1 MKKVYTL
8 SAVLA
13 AFALQAQ
20 FTVTVQASADFKD
33 QDAILY
39 TLNGSKDIIV
49 TKEQSKNNTWTFKY
63 PNNYMGMMKVYFPGT
78 NNTISFIS
86 ENKNVNLKLETQNN
100 KVKEIVYLDEANDLM
115 SKQQEG
121 SQKKEL
127 ILPAL
132 AQIKEYYK
140 DNTEF
145 GKALKLEIDRLSGK
159 ASSIDAA
166 KHPFISYYNTNYS
179 KFLSAPVDSAKK
191 VDQEEIINFLDKSND
206 MLESSSLLR
215 PVLVAYLNSGGN
227 TNVGASVDK
236 LLDRLKVETPRGQTV
251 LSELIDIF
259 DVYDMDEFKNKYLS
273 QAKNL
278 KCTINDRLASTL
290 KSNAN
295 VEMGA
300 VFPNYKFQSATNT
313 TAKSLHD
320 IKADK
325 KVIVFWS
332 STCSHCE
339 SELPKLLEKYNDLK
353 TKNIQVVA
361 FSLDVDK
368 NSYTSKIAAFPWV
381 NDSELRG
388 WNSNYVDTYNIHATP
403 TYFILDA
410 NNKIISKP
418 DHVGDVLEYFKLK

>member
-1 MKKVYTL
+1 MKKIFTI
-8 SAVLA
+8 SALA
-13 AFALQAQ
+13 AAFSLQAQ
-20 FTVTVQASADFKD
+20 FTVSIQAPADFKD

-63 PNNYMGMMKVYFPGT
+63 PKNYLGMMKVYFPNS
-78 NNTISFIS
+78 NNTFNFIS
-86 ENKNVNLKLETQNN
+86 ENKNVSVKLETQAN
-100 KVKEIVYLDEANDLM
+100 KIKDIVYLDEANDIM
-115 SKQQEG
+115 SKLQEG

-145 GKALKLEIDRLSGK
+145 GKALKTEINRLSGN
-159 ASSIDAA
+159 ASGIDQAQ
-166 KHPFISYYNTNYS
+166 HPFIYFYNTHYS
-179 KFLSAPVDSAKK
+179 KFLSGDASKK
-191 VDQEEIINFLDKSND
+191 INQEEIINFIDKSND
-206 MLESSSLLR
+206 MLETSSLLR
-215 PVLVAYLNSGGN
+215 PILVSYLNSGGN
-227 TNVGASVDK
+227 TNVTASVDK

-259 DVYDMDEFKNKYLS
+259 DVYDMQDFKDKYLNL
-273 QAKNL
+273 AKNL
-278 KCTINDRLASTL
+278 KCTITDRLASTL

-300 VFPNYKFQSATNT
+300 VFPNYKFNSPVNT
-313 TAKSLHD
+313 TAKSLQD

-325 KVIVFWS
+325 KVVIFWS

-339 SELPKLLEKYNDLK
+339 SELPQLLAKYSDLK
-353 TKNIQVVA
+353 AKNVQIVGL
-361 FSLDVDK
+361 SLDVDK
-368 NSYTSKIAAFPWV
+368 DSYSKKIAAFPWI
-381 NDSELRG
+381 NDSELKG
-388 WNSNYVDTYNIHATP
+388 WNSTYVDTYNVHATP

-418 DHVGDVLEYFKLK
+418 EHVGDVLEYFKLK

>member
-1 MKKVYTL
+1 MKKIYIL

-13 AFALQAQ
+13 AFSLQAQ
-20 FTVTVQASADFKD
+20 FTVTVQAPAEFKD

-63 PNNYMGMMKVYFPGT
+63 PGHYMGMMKVYFPT
-78 NNTISFIS
+78 SNNAVSFIS
-86 ENKNVNLKLETQNN
+86 ENKNVSVKLDVQNN
-100 KVKEIVYLDEANDLM
+100 KIKDVTYLDEANDLM

-145 GKALKLEIDRLSGK
+145 GKALKTEISRLSGTGN
-159 ASSIDAA
+159 SVDAA
-166 KHPFISYYNTNYS
+166 QHPFVSYYNTNYS
-179 KFLSAPVDSAKK
+179 KFLSNSTDPAKK
-191 VDQEEIINFLDKSND
+191 VTQDDIVNFLDKSND

-215 PVLVAYLNSGGN
+215 PILVSYLNSGGN
-227 TNVGASVDK
+227 TNVAGSVDT

-259 DVYDMDEFKNKYLS
+259 DAYDMEEFKTKYLTL
-273 QAKNL
+273 AKNL
-278 KCTINDRLASTL
+278 KCTITDRLATTL

-300 VFPNYKFQSATNT
+300 AFPNVKFQSATNT
-313 TAKSLHD
+313 SAKSLYD
-320 IKADK
+320 VKADK
-325 KVIVFWS
+325 KVVVFWS

-339 SELPKLLEKYNDLK
+339 TELPQILAKYSDLK
-353 TKNIQVVA
+353 AKNIQVIGL
-361 FSLDVDK
+361 SLDTDK
-368 NSYTSKIAAFPWV
+368 TSYTQKIAAFPWI

-388 WNSNYVDTYNIHATP
+388 WNSSYVDTYNVHATP

-410 NNKIISKP
+410 NNKIINKP

>member
-1 MKKVYTL
+1 MKKIFTV
-8 SAVLA
+8 SAFIA
-13 AFALQAQ
+13 AFSLHAQ
-20 FTVTVQASADFKD
+20 FNVTIQAPADFKD

-39 TLNGSKDIIV
+39 TLNGSKDIV
-49 TKEQSKNNTWTFKY
+49 FSKEKIKNNTWTFQY
-63 PNNYMGMMKVYFPGT
+63 PKNYMGMMKVYFPNT
-78 NNTISFIS
+78 NNTFNFIS
-86 ENKNVNLKLETQNN
+86 ENKNVNIKLETQAN
-100 KVKEIVYLDEANDLM
+100 KIKDVIYLDEANDLM
-115 SKQQEG
+115 SKLQEG

-145 GKALKLEIDRLSGK
+145 GKALKTEINRLSGNMEG
-159 ASSIDAA
+159 IDQS
-166 KHPFISYYNTNYS
+166 KHPFIYYYNSNYAR
-179 KFLSAPVDSAKK
+179 FLSNDASKK
-191 VDQEEIINFLDKSND
+191 VSQDDIINFIDKSND
-206 MLESSSLLR
+206 MLETSSLLR
-215 PVLVAYLNSGGN
+215 PILVAYLNTGGN
-227 TNVGASVDK
+227 TNVSTSVDQ

-259 DVYDMDEFKNKYLS
+259 DVYDMQDFKNKYLGL
-273 QAKNL
+273 AKNL
-278 KCTINDRLASTL
+278 KCTITDRLASTL

-295 VEMGA
+295 VEIGA
-300 VFPNYKFQSATNT
+300 VFPNYTFQAPVNTN
-313 TAKSLHD
+313 AKTLHD

-325 KVIVFWS
+325 KVVIFWS

-339 SELPKLLEKYNDLK
+339 SELPQLLTKYNDLK
-353 TKNIQVVA
+353 AKNIQVVGL
-361 FSLDVDK
+361 SLDVDK
-368 NSYTSKIAAFPWV
+368 DSYTKKISAFPWV

-388 WNSNYVDTYNIHATP
+388 WNSSYADTYNVHATP

>member
-1 MKKVYTL
+1 MKKIYTL

-13 AFALQAQ
+13 AFAAQAQ
-20 FTVTVQASADFKD
+20 FTVTVQTPADFKD

-63 PNNYMGMMKVYFPGT
+63 PNNYMGMMKVYFPNS
-78 NNTISFIS
+78 NNTVSFIS
-86 ENKNVNLKLETQNN
+86 ENKNVNFKLDIQNN
-100 KVKEIVYLDEANDLM
+100 KIKDVAYLDEANDLM

-145 GKALKLEIDRLSGK
+145 GKALKAEIGRLSGTS
-159 ASSIDAA
+159 SSIDAA
-166 KHPFISYYNTNYS
+166 QHPFIVYYNTNYS
-179 KFLSAPVDSAKK
+179 KFLSNSPDSSKK
-191 VDQEEIINFLDKSND
+191 VNQEEIINFLDKSGD

-215 PVLVAYLNSGGN
+215 PVLVAYLNSAGN
-227 TNVGASVDK
+227 TNVAGSVDK

-259 DVYDMDEFKNKYLS
+259 DVYQMDEFKSKYLS
-273 QAKNL
+273 LAKNL

-295 VEMGA
+295 IEMGA
-300 VFPNYKFQSATNT
+300 AFPNYKFQSATNT
-313 TAKSLHD
+313 TAKSLYD
-320 IKADK
+320 VKADK
-325 KVIVFWS
+325 KIVVFWS

-353 TKNIQVVA
+353 AKNIQIVGL
-361 FSLDVDK
+361 SLDVDK
-368 NSYTSKIAAFPWV
+368 NSYTKKIAAFPWV

-388 WNSNYVDTYNIHATP
+388 WNSSYTDTYNIHATP

>member
-1 MKKVYTL
+1 MKKIFTI
-8 SAVLA
+8 SALA
-13 AFALQAQ
+13 AAFSLQAQ
-20 FTVTVQASADFKD
+20 FTVSIQAPADFKD

-63 PNNYMGMMKVYFPGT
+63 PKNYLGMMKVYFPNS
-78 NNTISFIS
+78 NNTFNFIS
-86 ENKNVNLKLETQNN
+86 ENKNVSVKLETQAN
-100 KVKEIVYLDEANDLM
+100 KIKDIIYLDEANDIM
-115 SKQQEG
+115 SKLQEG

-145 GKALKLEIDRLSGK
+145 GKALKTEINRLSGN
-159 ASSIDAA
+159 ASGIDQAQ
-166 KHPFISYYNTNYS
+166 HPFIYFYNTNYS
-179 KFLSAPVDSAKK
+179 KFLSGDASKK
-191 VDQEEIINFLDKSND
+191 INQEEIINFIDKSND
-206 MLESSSLLR
+206 MLETSSLLR
-215 PVLVAYLNSGGN
+215 PILVSYLNSGGN
-227 TNVGASVDK
+227 TNVTASVDK

-259 DVYDMDEFKNKYLS
+259 DVYDMQDFKDKYLNL
-273 QAKNL
+273 AKNL
-278 KCTINDRLASTL
+278 KCTITDRLASTL

-300 VFPNYKFQSATNT
+300 VFPNYKFNSPVNT
-313 TAKSLHD
+313 TAKSLQD

-325 KVIVFWS
+325 KVVIFWS

-339 SELPKLLEKYNDLK
+339 SELPQLLAKYSDLK
-353 TKNIQVVA
+353 AKNVQIVGL
-361 FSLDVDK
+361 SLDVDK
-368 NSYTSKIAAFPWV
+368 DSYSKKIAAFPWV
-381 NDSELRG
+381 NDSELKG
-388 WNSNYVDTYNIHATP
+388 WNSTYVDTYNVHATP

-418 DHVGDVLEYFKLK
+418 EHIGDVLEYFKLK

>member
-1 MKKVYTL
+1 MKKIFTL

-13 AFALQAQ
+13 VFSLQAQ
-20 FTVTVQASADFKD
+20 FTVTIQAPADFKD

-39 TLNGSKDIIV
+39 TLNGSKDIIFS
-49 TKEQSKNNTWTFKY
+49 KEQSKGNTWTFKY
-63 PNNYMGMMKVYFPGT
+63 PKNYMGMMKVYFPGS
-78 NNTISFIS
+78 NNTFNFIS
-86 ENKNVNLKLETQNN
+86 ENKNVNVKLETQAN
-100 KVKEIVYLDEANDLM
+100 KIKNIVYLDEANNLM
-115 SKQQEG
+115 NGLQEG

-132 AQIKEYYK
+132 SQIKEYYK

-145 GKALKLEIDRLSGK
+145 GRALKTEIERLSG
-159 ASSIDAA
+159 SSQGIDQAQ
-166 KHPFISYYNTNYS
+166 HPFVYYYNTNYS
-179 KFLSAPVDSAKK
+179 KFLSNDASKK
-191 VDQEEIINFLDKSND
+191 VNQEEIVNFIDKSND
-206 MLESSSLLR
+206 MLETSSLLR
-215 PVLVAYLNSGGN
+215 PVLVSYLNSGGN
-227 TNVGASVDK
+227 TNVTASVDK
-236 LLDRLKVETPRGQTV
+236 LLERLKVETPRGQTV

-259 DVYDMDEFKNKYLS
+259 DVYDMQDFKNKYLGL
-273 QAKNL
+273 AKNL
-278 KCTINDRLASTL
+278 KCTITDRLATTL

-300 VFPNYKFQSATNT
+300 VFPNYKFQSAVNT
-313 TAKSLHD
+313 TAKTLHD

-339 SELPKLLEKYNDLK
+339 TELPQLLAKYNDLK
-353 TKNIQVVA
+353 AKNIQVVGL
-361 FSLDVDK
+361 SLDSDK
-368 NSYTSKIAAFPWV
+368 DSYSKKISAFPWV

-388 WNSNYVDTYNIHATP
+388 WNSTYADTYNVHATP

-418 DHVGDVLEYFKLK
+418 EHVGDVLEYFKLK

>member
-1 MKKVYTL
+1 
-8 SAVLA
+8 
-13 AFALQAQ
+13 LQAQ
-20 FTVTVQASADFKD
+20 FTVTIQAPAEFKD

-49 TKEQSKNNTWTFKY
+49 TKEQSNNNTWTIKY
-63 PNNYMGMMKVYFPGT
+63 PNHYMGMMKVYFPAS
-78 NNTISFIS
+78 NNAVNFVS
-86 ENKNVNLKLETQNN
+86 ENKNVSIKMDVQNN
-100 KVKEIVYLDEANDLM
+100 KLKDVIYLDEVNDLM

-145 GKALKLEIDRLSGK
+145 GKALKSEIERLAGMSNG
-159 ASSIDAA
+159 IDAA
-166 KHPFISYYNTNYS
+166 QHPFISYYNTNYS
-179 KFLSAPVDSAKK
+179 KFLSSSTDPAKK
-191 VDQEEIINFLDKSND
+191 ASQDDIVNFLDKSND

-215 PVLVAYLNSGGN
+215 PVLVSYLNSGGN
-227 TNVGASVDK
+227 TNVAGSVDT

-259 DVYDMDEFKNKYLS
+259 DAYDMEEFKTKYLTL
-273 QAKNL
+273 AKNL
-278 KCTINDRLASTL
+278 KCTITDRLATTL

-300 VFPNYKFQSATNT
+300 AFPNVKFQSPANT
-313 TAKSLHD
+313 SAKSLYD
-320 IKADK
+320 VKADK
-325 KVIVFWS
+325 KIIVFWS

-339 SELPKLLEKYNDLK
+339 SELPQLLAKYNDLK
-353 TKNIQVVA
+353 AKNIQIIGL
-361 FSLDVDK
+361 SLDMDK
-368 NSYTSKIAAFPWV
+368 NSYTQKIAAFPWI

-388 WNSNYVDTYNIHATP
+388 WNSSYVDTYNVHATP

-410 NNKIISKP
+410 NNKIINKP
-418 DHVGDVLEYFKLK
+418 DHVGNVLEYFKLK

>member
-1 MKKVYTL
+1 MKKIYIL

-13 AFALQAQ
+13 AFSLQAQ
-20 FTVTVQASADFKD
+20 FTVTVQAPAEFKD

-49 TKEQSKNNTWTFKY
+49 TKEQNKNNSWTFKY
-63 PNNYMGMMKVYFPGT
+63 PGHYMGMMKVYFPAS
-78 NNTISFIS
+78 NNAVSFVS
-86 ENKNVNLKLETQNN
+86 ENKNISIKMDVQNG
-100 KVKEIVYLDEANDLM
+100 KVKDVAYLDEVNDIM

-140 DNTEF
+140 DNTDF
-145 GKALKLEIDRLSGK
+145 GKALKTEIERLSGT
-159 ASSIDAA
+159 STGVDAA
-166 KHPFISYYNTNYS
+166 KHPFISYYNTNYA
-179 KFLSAPVDSAKK
+179 KFLSNSADPAKK
-191 VDQEEIINFLDKSND
+191 VTQDEIVNFLDKSND

-215 PVLVAYLNSGGN
+215 PVLVSYLNSGGN
-227 TNVGASVDK
+227 TNVGASVDT

-259 DVYDMDEFKNKYLS
+259 DTYDMEEFKTKYLTL
-273 QAKNL
+273 AKNL
-278 KCTINDRLASTL
+278 KCTITDRLATTL

-300 VFPNYKFQSATNT
+300 AFPNVKFQSATNT
-313 TAKSLHD
+313 SAKSLYD
-320 IKADK
+320 VKADK
-325 KVIVFWS
+325 KVIIFWS

-339 SELPKLLEKYNDLK
+339 SELPQLLAKYNDLK
-353 TKNIQVVA
+353 AKNIQVVGL
-361 FSLDVDK
+361 SLDTDK
-368 NSYTSKIAAFPWV
+368 NTYTQKIAAFPWI

-388 WNSNYVDTYNIHATP
+388 WNSTYVDTYNVHATP

-410 NNKIISKP
+410 NNKIINKP